1 MPKANKNKAAPNS
14 SEVFCVPKSPNSP
27 KRRTVTHKIGHPLAK
42 TKLRWAIITTV
53 EKYSQQLAD
62 VMVEKALMGD
72 VPMIKELLDRVM
84 GKAQQQI
91 DVTSN
96 GEQMGVILYPHLPDS
111 EGK

>member
-1 MPKANKNKAAPNS
+1 
-14 SEVFCVPKSPNSP
+14 
-27 KRRTVTHKIGHPLAK
+27 
-42 TKLRWAIITTV
+42 
-53 EKYSQQLAD
+53 
-62 VMVEKALMGD
+62 MVEKALMGD